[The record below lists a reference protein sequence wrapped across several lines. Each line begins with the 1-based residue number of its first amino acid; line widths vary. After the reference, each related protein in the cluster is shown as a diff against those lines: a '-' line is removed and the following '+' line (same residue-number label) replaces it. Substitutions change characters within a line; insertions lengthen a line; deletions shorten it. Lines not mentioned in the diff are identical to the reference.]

1 MAEQLQSPQHTLQIN
16 RNLRMKMSVL
26 AGGHRGVFLRELT
39 SSRGVFLRELTSL
52 TSFGSNLIILVG
64 RALEENVLLQAL
76 LRASGSTEKE

>member
-16 RNLRMKMSVL
+16 LNLRMKMSIL
-26 AGGHRGVFLRELT
+26 AGEHRGVFLLELT
-39 SSRGVFLRELTSL
+39 LLA
-52 TSFGSNLIILVG
+52 SFGSNLIILVG